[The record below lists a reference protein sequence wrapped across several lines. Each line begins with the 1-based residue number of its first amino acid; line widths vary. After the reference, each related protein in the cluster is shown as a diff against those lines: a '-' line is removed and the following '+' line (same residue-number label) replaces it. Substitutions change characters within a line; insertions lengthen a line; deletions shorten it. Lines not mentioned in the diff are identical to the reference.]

1 MADVEERPAGHSGVL
16 VSSPTVAE
24 SILVSHEWVSAGTVV
39 GRYQIV
45 EKLAT
50 GGMGVVFRAYDPE
63 LSRHVALK
71 LVQQSSVDL
80 ERYAN
85 VEEYE
90 QRLLREAQALA
101 RLSHPNVV
109 AAFDVGKFAGALFIA
124 MELIDGVSLRAWLSE
139 RSRSRAEIVHIL
151 LEAGRGLSAA
161 HRAGVVHRDFKL
173 ANVMVSAQGRVQVV
187 DFGLART
194 LGAVVPAERVVPAA
208 LREAPGGVPAS
219 GVSGELTRTGAIV
232 GTAGYIA
239 PEQFDGG
246 ASDERSDQ
254 FSYAS
259 SAFRALAGT
268 SPYPAES
275 IADYKAA
282 LERGA
287 RAAWPRSLPRAI
299 RRVIDRGLMPRPED
313 RYPSLD
319 ALLDDLERAAR
330 PPRRVVLLVA
340 IALGLS
346 ALAATLAVRE
356 HLSTRCQV
364 DARSFEDVFGPEQRA
379 RVREAFGRSNNP
391 RATDTFGLLSARLDE
406 YRTRWQTAKQ
416 EACLAAHVR
425 HEQSEQVLS
434 LRNACFDSK
443 LAQLQTTVRLLEHAD
458 AALVD
463 RAPEAVDAVAQ
474 LRDCDD
480 IAALVGESERLPD
493 DPARRAQIQSLQ
505 REWDTMQAAFATGRW
520 PELLA
525 QARELASEAE
535 AAAHKPIQA
544 RAMSQALIAL
554 ERLARW
560 DEVRELRPRTLEL
573 ASEAKVSD
581 VVAAQALRM
590 LLSAVDGERMSE
602 ARAMLPLV
610 DADVRLAGR
619 PPTMMI
625 RLLTYEAAI
634 LTADGEFRA
643 AVERLGRALAECRQL
658 GTDGLR
664 SCLTPQRELGLLYSA
679 QQDVA
684 SARRELEAAVALAK
698 QAFGPRHPNVLNEYN
713 NLAEIMLRGGDLDT
727 AARALA
733 EAKALAA
740 TLPENRQTANI
751 WGNEAM
757 LLAARGDLSAAL
769 PVFEESARRLAAAY
783 GGSTVQ
789 ASQGELY
796 LGNCL
801 VGLGRTSEALP
812 HLERA
817 LELRRTLQGP
827 PRSRAEAAIALAEAL
842 WTLPRRRA
850 QSLELGRQAL
860 ALYRGDGPR
869 SADDAQRVERWL
881 EERELPG
888 LE

>member
-1 MADVEERPAGHSGVL
+1 MPDVEERPAGHSGVL

-71 LVQQSSVDL
+71 LVQQSTMDL
-80 ERYAN
+80 ERYAS

-194 LGAVVPAERVVPAA
+194 LGAVVPAERVEPAA
-208 LREAPGGVPAS
+208 CAPAS
-219 GVSGELTRTGAIV
+219 GASASGASGERTRTGAIV

-246 ASDERSDQ
+246 SSDERSDQ

-259 SAFRALAGT
+259 SAFRALTGT

-287 RAAWPRSLPRAI
+287 RAAWPRSVPRAI

-313 RYPSLD
+313 RYSSLD

-330 PPRRVVLLVA
+330 PPRRVALLVA

-364 DARSFEDVFGPEQRA
+364 DVHSFEDAFGPEQRA

-391 RATDTFGLLSARLDE
+391 RAADTFGLLSARLDE

-416 EACLAAHVR
+416 EACVAAHVR

-443 LAQLQTTVRLLEHAD
+443 LAQLGTTVRLLEHAD

-493 DPARRAQIQSLQ
+493 DPARRAQIQALQ

-525 QARELASEAE
+525 QARALASEAE

-554 ERLARW
+554 ERLGRW

-619 PPTMMI
+619 PPAMSI

-634 LTADGEFRA
+634 LTADGEFGA

-679 QQDVA
+679 QKDVVA
-684 SARRELEAAVALAK
+684 ARRELEAAVELAK

-751 WGNEAM
+751 WGNEAT
-757 LLAARGDLSAAL
+757 LLAARGDLAAAL

-783 GGSTVQ
+783 GSSTVQ

-801 VGLGRTSEALP
+801 VGLGRSSEALP

-827 PRSRAEAAIALAEAL
+827 PRSRAEAASALAEAL

-850 QSLELGRQAL
+850 QALELARQAL
-860 ALYRGDGPR
+860 ALYRGDGLR
-869 SADDAQRVERWL
+869 SADDAERVQRWL
-881 EERELPG
+881 EEREPPG